1 MILGIGN
8 DLCPTSR
15 IEETLKKFDDRFI
28 ERCFSE
34 EEQNQGKSLPEDR
47 HAHYFAKRYAAKEA
61 CAKAFGTG
69 IRDSI
74 FLKDIIVSNDN
85 LGKPTITLRN
95 GALKQLEKM
104 TPTGYQPL
112 IHLSLSDDNGIA
124 LAFVIIEAKLS
135 IKE

>member
-8 DLCPTSR
+8 DLCPISR

-28 ERCFSE
+28 ERCFSQ
-34 EEQNQGKSLPEDR
+34 EEQNQGLALPEQR
-47 HAHYFAKRYAAKEA
+47 RAHYFAKRYAAKEA

-69 IRDSI
+69 IRDGI
-74 FLKDIIVSNDN
+74 YLKDIIISNDD
-85 LGKPTITLRN
+85 LGKPEINLKG

-104 TPTGYQPL
+104 TPKEYQPI

-124 LAFVIIEAKLS
+124 LAFVIIEA
-135 IKE
+135 IAKE